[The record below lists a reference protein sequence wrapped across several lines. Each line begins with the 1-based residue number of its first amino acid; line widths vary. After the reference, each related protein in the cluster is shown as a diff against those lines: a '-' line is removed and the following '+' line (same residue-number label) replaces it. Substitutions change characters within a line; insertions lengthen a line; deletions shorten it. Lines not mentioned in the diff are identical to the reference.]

1 MANPIDRLRD
11 RWDQMPPRE
20 RRLVTILV
28 STVLVGLAFY
38 IALGIRDGLVDL
50 ENRNQQKRE
59 ALRALQL
66 YRAGGAAKTQSVVE
80 IPDEA
85 KAVKLDRYIDGIIQ
99 KVGIES
105 PRYPQP
111 KDSKKGKYVERS
123 FKLSLPMLTIN
134 QLKDFLEKL
143 ETGSKV
149 VVVKDLHVKVNF
161 REKEKLDVDLVVA
174 TYFKPGKSKG
184 GGSKEGEGS

>member
-1 MANPIDRLRD
+1 MANPLDRLRD
-11 RWDQMPPRE
+11 RWDSMPPRE
-20 RRLVTILV
+20 RRLATILAA
-28 STVLVGLAFY
+28 TVVVGLAFY
-38 IALGIRDGLVDL
+38 IAFGIRDGLVDL
-50 ENRNQQKRE
+50 ESKNQQKRE
-59 ALRALQL
+59 ALRAIQL

-85 KAVKLDRYIDGIIQ
+85 EAVKLDRYIDGIIQ

-111 KDSKKGKYVERS
+111 KDSKKGKYIERT
-123 FKLSLPMLTIN
+123 FKLSLDKLTIN

-143 ETGSKV
+143 ETQSKV
-149 VVVKDLHVKVNF
+149 VIVKELQIKVNF

-174 TYFKPGKSKG
+174 TYFKPGKSK
-184 GGSKEGEGS
+184 KKDDEGS

>member
-1 MANPIDRLRD
+1 MANPIANPIDKLRD

-20 RRLVTILV
+20 RRLATILISV
-28 STVLVGLAFY
+28 VLVGLALY
-38 IALGIRDGLVDL
+38 VALGIRDGLVDL

-59 ALRALQL
+59 ALRAIQL
-66 YRAGGAAKTQSVVE
+66 YRAGGAASSKSAVE

-85 KAVKLDRYIDGIIQ
+85 VKLDRYVDEIIQ

-111 KDSKKGKYVERS
+111 KDSKKGKYTERT
-123 FKLSLPMLTIN
+123 FKLTLDKLTIN

-143 ETGSKV
+143 ETQSKV
-149 VVVKDLHVKVNF
+149 VYVKELHIKVNF
-161 REKEKLDVDLVVA
+161 REKDKLDVDLVVA
-174 TYFKPGKSKG
+174 TLFKRGKG
-184 GGSKEGEGS
+184 ESKEDEGS